1 MLTAQPFAAGK
12 RSSGAKRFSL
22 YCNNAASP
30 LVLPAARLG
39 PAHQGALKMLMLAL
53 VWSAEAVVTPRRLA
67 AQATGAPRIAAGFYH
82 TCGIRADT
90 SRVECWG

>member
-1 MLTAQPFAAGK
+1 
-12 RSSGAKRFSL
+12 
-22 YCNNAASP
+22 
-30 LVLPAARLG
+30 
-39 PAHQGALKMLMLAL
+39 MLMLAL

-90 SRVECWG
+90 SRVECWGYNNWGQSTASPDVEYTQISAGFYHTCGIRADTSRVECWG